1 MSAQPLEIRLAHLE
15 GAYEQISERLG
26 GVDGRLTALD
36 QKIDS
41 RFDRLDEKIDQK
53 IGALDQK
60 MDSRFDAFEKKTD
73 SRFDKVDARFDKQD
87 ARFDTFDKKLTTI
100 MVTYLGTSAALT
112 AAIIGVVV
120 THH

>member
-1 MSAQPLEIRLAHLE
+1 MSAQPLEIRMAHLE
-15 GAYEQISERLG
+15 GAYEQISERLRG
-26 GVDGRLTALD
+26 IDGRLTALD

-41 RFDRLDEKIDQK
+41 RFDRLDQKIDQK

-60 MDSRFDAFEKKTD
+60 MDS
-73 SRFDKVDARFDKQD
+73 
-87 ARFDTFDKKLTTI
+87 RFDTFDKKLTTI

>member
-1 MSAQPLEIRLAHLE
+1 MSAQPLEIRMAHLE
-15 GAYEQISERLG
+15 GAYEQISERLRG
-26 GVDGRLTALD
+26 IDGRLTALD
-36 QKIDS
+36 Q
-41 RFDRLDEKIDQK
+41 KIDQK

-60 MDSRFDAFEKKTD
+60 MDS
-73 SRFDKVDARFDKQD
+73 
-87 ARFDTFDKKLTTI
+87 RFDTFDKKLTTI